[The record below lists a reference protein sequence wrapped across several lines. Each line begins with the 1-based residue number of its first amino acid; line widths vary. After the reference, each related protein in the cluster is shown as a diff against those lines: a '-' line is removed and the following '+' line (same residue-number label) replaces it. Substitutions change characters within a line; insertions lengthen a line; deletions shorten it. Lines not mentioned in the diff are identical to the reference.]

1 MKTLFLLGGSGGIGR
16 AVARRFQKEGWT
28 VIAPSRKELDLED
41 RASIAR
47 YFRKTP
53 PRADALVH
61 CAGWNRP
68 VPAEAVTA
76 EDLEKAMAVNVFGF
90 FWVLRHLLP
99 DMKRRKQG
107 TVVAVS
113 SLYGFTS
120 RRNRLPYAA
129 SKHALNGLMRTLAL
143 ELGRHGIR
151 VNLLSPGFV
160 DTAMTRR
167 NNDPAMIRKLC
178 ERVPL
183 GRLARPADIAQA
195 VYFLCSSEA
204 GYIHGANL
212 VVDGGYSTGGFQP
225 E

>member
-1 MKTLFLLGGSGGIGR
+1 
-16 AVARRFQKEGWT
+16 
-28 VIAPSRKELDLED
+28 
-41 RASIAR
+41 
-47 YFRKTP
+47 
-53 PRADALVH
+53 
-61 CAGWNRP
+61 
-68 VPAEAVTA
+68 
-76 EDLEKAMAVNVFGF
+76 
-90 FWVLRHLLP
+90 
-99 DMKRRKQG
+99 
-107 TVVAVS
+107 
-113 SLYGFTS
+113 
-120 RRNRLPYAA
+120 
-129 SKHALNGLMRTLAL
+129 MRTLAL

-212 VVDGGYSTGGFQP
+212 VVDGGYSIGGFQP

>member
-1 MKTLFLLGGSGGIGR
+1 MKTVFVLGGSGGIGR
-16 AVARRFQKEGWT
+16 AVARRFQQKGWK
-28 VIAPSRKELDLED
+28 VVAPSRKELDLED
-41 RASIAR
+41 RASIAQ
-47 YFRKTP
+47 YFRDSA
-53 PRADALVH
+53 PRADAVVH

-68 VPAEAVTA
+68 GPAETVTV

-99 DMKRRKQG
+99 GMKRRKRG
-107 TVVAVS
+107 AVVAIS
-113 SLYGFTS
+113 SLYGLYS
-120 RRNRLPYAA
+120 RRNRLPYAT

-167 NNDPAMIRKLC
+167 NNDAATIRKLA

-195 VYFLCSSEA
+195 AYFLCSSEG

-212 VVDGGYSTGGFQP
+212 VVDGGYSIGGFQP

>member
-1 MKTLFLLGGSGGIGR
+1 MKTVFLLGGSGGIGR
-16 AVARRFQKEGWT
+16 AVARRFQKAGWR
-28 VIAPSRKELDLED
+28 VIAPTRRELDLED
-41 RASIAR
+41 RASIAQF
-47 YFRKTP
+47 FRKSA
-53 PRADALVH
+53 PRADALIH

-68 VPAEAVTA
+68 GPAEAVTV

-99 DMKRRKQG
+99 GMKRNKG
-107 TVVAVS
+107 GSVVAVS
-113 SLYGFTS
+113 SLYGLFS
-120 RRNRLPYAA
+120 RKNRLPYAA

-183 GRLARPADIAQA
+183 GRLARPSDIAQA
-195 VYFLCSSEA
+195 VYFLCSPEG

-212 VVDGGYSTGGFQP
+212 VVDGGYSIGGFQP